1 MAFGSTTWHPSIRA
15 WLAAVL
21 AAAALWHAPA
31 ARADRSTFRT
41 YDADQGLAS
50 LGGECMLQ
58 DHAGYMLVCTEH
70 GVFAYDGRRFVNLG
84 TAQDLRQ
91 GGFVEGLALTSTGRV
106 AVEFADEVLVSDRP
120 SDASHPPG
128 ALSFRKVLHPGISF
142 YDQRPHRLAAWQDGL
157 VFLAGDTAVVI
168 AVPGSGA
175 PHVEAM
181 RYDREQQR
189 LLRNAA
195 GVFSVSGHLWE
206 TFDDG
211 RLCTADPDAVRC
223 YGAADGLRGGP
234 WLDVVAGPDGQ
245 ILARSASSVGTL
257 DPASDR
263 WSVVDLP
270 DQGGRYGNHSL
281 SVGLFR
287 TPDGGFMTQADHGL
301 AVLRPNG
308 WQALSVADGAPAGD
322 IMSAMTDATGQ
333 LWFQVLG
340 RGLVRWVGYGHWQSL
355 QKADGLSD
363 GIAWQSARPADGALW
378 VSTDTGVDEVVH
390 RGPFL
395 RVNRVFPGPSFAL
408 AVGLHGELW
417 SSSGLNG
424 IRIIDPADNSVT
436 RVDVPPVDA
445 MTSDPYGAMWIG
457 TEAGLFKVDDR
468 PGVPLQ
474 ARIEGSPHTPV
485 PDLVCD
491 GIGGVFYL
499 SSGHLRHRHAD
510 GSDVP
515 VAGGWPSAAFDP
527 LAIALDHDGALW
539 IGGAGGL
546 FRFTVWNDRVSSYEA
561 VPTTDTRTNTIL
573 AVMVD
578 HRGWIWAGTA
588 LGVSVFDG
596 RRWVSV
602 DADGGLLS
610 DDVDQD
616 GMREDPDGS
625 VWIATS
631 EGFSHLLDPAWL
643 FTDRPLEV
651 VVSQARLGERPVGPG
666 LMPFTRDALSV
677 QLGTPNYGA
686 ERSLLFRYRL
696 SGVDAG
702 WTESSSGLVRYPF
715 VPPGRHVLTVIG
727 YDEMI
732 HQGSPPVTLVVD
744 MAFPWWNR
752 WWSDTLWVLLA
763 AAFLYGLMRLYL
775 RSNLRHQAE
784 LERRVAAA
792 TEEMRAAQALLRFQA
807 AHDAL
812 TGLLNRSEIERRLA
826 AKLEGVHLGDET
838 VVALLDVDHFKRV
851 NDSYGHLGGD
861 DVLRALGR
869 LISRTI
875 RDGEYAGRYGGE
887 EILLVLDDTDG
898 RGAERVLNLHLAVR
912 HDTFQV
918 PGAAIRVTC
927 SIGLAWTVPG
937 DDWQSLIGRA
947 DDALYEAKEGGRDRV
962 VESQRVRPSL
972 SGSTAVARPDG
983 A

>member
-1 MAFGSTTWHPSIRA
+1 MAFAFPVWRPSIRA
-15 WLAAVL
+15 LLEIVL
-21 AAAALWHAPA
+21 AIVTLWQVPA
-31 ARADRSTFRT
+31 ARADRTTFRV

-50 LGGECMLQ
+50 LGGSCMLQ
-58 DHAGYMLVCTEH
+58 DQAGYMLVCTEH
-70 GVFAYDGRRFVNLG
+70 GVFTYDGRRFINLG
-84 TAQDLRQ
+84 AEQGLRQ
-91 GGFVEGLALTSTGRV
+91 GGFVENLTLTATGRIV
-106 AVEFADEVLVSDRP
+106 VEFADEVLVSDRP

-128 ALSFRKVLHPGISF
+128 ALMFRKVTQPGIPF
-142 YDQRPHRLAAWQDGL
+142 YDDRPHRLAAWQNGF
-157 VFLAGDTAVVI
+157 VFLANDALVMI
-168 AVPGSGA
+168 AVPEDGA
-175 PHVEAM
+175 PHVETM
-181 RYDREQQR
+181 RYDSGQRE
-189 LLRNAA
+189 LLRNADA
-195 GVFSVSGHLWE
+195 VFSVGGHLWE
-206 TFDDG
+206 TFGDG
-211 RLCTADPDAVRC
+211 RLCSADPDAVRC

-234 WLDVVAGPDGQ
+234 WMDVVAGSDGRV
-245 ILARSASSVGTL
+245 LARSTTSVGTF
-257 DPASDR
+257 DPLSGR

-270 DQGGRYGNHSL
+270 DQGGRYDNQTRQL
-281 SVGLFR
+281 GLFR
-287 TPDGGFMTQADHGL
+287 TPDGGLMTQADHGL
-301 AVLRPNG
+301 ALLRADG
-308 WQALSVADGAPAGD
+308 WQPLSVEDGAPSGD
-322 IMSAMTDATGQ
+322 IMSAVTDATGQ

-363 GIAWQSARPADGALW
+363 GLPWQSARPPGGALW

-395 RVNRVFPGPSFAL
+395 RVGRVFPGSSFAL
-408 AVGLHGELW
+408 IVGPRGELW
-417 SSSGLNG
+417 SSLGLNG
-424 IRIIDPADNSVT
+424 VRIINPADDSLT
-436 RVDVPPVDA
+436 RLDVPPVDA
-445 MTSDPYGAMWIG
+445 MASDPHGTVWIA
-457 TEAGLFKVDDR
+457 TEAGLFEVDDH
-468 PGVPLQ
+468 PGVPLH
-474 ARIEGSPHTPV
+474 ARTRGSPRAPV

-491 GIGGVFYL
+491 GVGGVFYL
-499 SSGHLRHRHAD
+499 SGGHLRHRHGD
-510 GSDVP
+510 GTDVP

-527 LAIALDHDGALW
+527 LAITIDHEGGLW

-546 FRFTVWNDRVSSYEA
+546 FRFAVSDDRVSSFEA
-561 VPTTDTRTNTIL
+561 IPTTDTRTNTIV

-610 DDVDQD
+610 DDVDQN
-616 GMREDPDGS
+616 GLREDPDGS
-625 VWIATS
+625 VWISTT

-651 VVSQARLGERPVGPG
+651 VVSQAHLGSQPVTAGT
-666 LMPFTRDALSV
+666 MPFTRDALSI

-686 ERSLLFRYRL
+686 ERSLLFRYHL

-702 WTESSSGLVRYPF
+702 WAESSSGLVRYPF
-715 VPPGRHVLTVIG
+715 VPPGRHVLTVTG

-732 HQGSPPVTLVVD
+732 HQASRPVTLVVD

-752 WWSDTLWVLLA
+752 WWSDALGVLLA
-763 AAFLYGLMRLYL
+763 AALLYGLMRLYL
-775 RSNLRHQAE
+775 RANLRRQRE
-784 LERRVAAA
+784 LERCVAAA
-792 TEEMRAAQALLRFQA
+792 TEEMRATQAQLRFQA

-812 TGLLNRSEIERRLA
+812 TGLFNRSEIERRLA
-826 AKLEGVHLGDET
+826 AKLDTTRPGDET
-838 VVALLDVDHFKRV
+838 LVALLDVDHFKRV
-851 NDSYGHLGGD
+851 NDNHGHLGGD

-875 RDGEYAGRYGGE
+875 REGEYAGRYGGE
-887 EILLVLDDTDG
+887 EILLVLDDADG

-918 PGAAIRVTC
+918 PGNAIQVTC
-927 SIGLAWTVPG
+927 SIGLAWAVPG

-947 DDALYEAKEGGRDRV
+947 DDALYGAKEGGRDRV
-962 VESQRVRPSL
+962 VESRRVRPGL
-972 SGSTAVARPDG
+972 SGAVAQPDK

>member
-1 MAFGSTTWHPSIRA
+1 MAFGCTAWHLPFRA
-15 WLAAVL
+15 ALASALAV
-21 AAAALWHAPA
+21 AALWCAPA

-50 LGGECMLQ
+50 VGGSCMLQ
-58 DHAGYMLVCTEH
+58 DRAGYMLVCTEH

-84 TAQDLRQ
+84 TDQGLRQ
-91 GGFVEGLALTSTGRV
+91 GGVVDGLALTSIGRV

-128 ALSFRKVLHPGISF
+128 VLSFRKVLHPGIAF

-157 VFLAGDTAVVI
+157 VFLANDTAMTI
-168 AVPGSGA
+168 AVPDSGA

-189 LLRNAA
+189 LLRNAVA
-195 GVFSVSGHLWE
+195 VFSVGGHLWD
-206 TFDDG
+206 TFEDG
-211 RLCTADPDAVRC
+211 RLCAADPDAVRC

-234 WLDVVAGPDGQ
+234 WLDVVAGSGGQ
-245 ILARSASSVGTL
+245 ILARSASSVGTF
-257 DPASDR
+257 DPMSDR

-270 DQGGRYGNHSL
+270 DQGGRYGNHPL
-281 SVGLFR
+281 SIGLFR

-301 AVLRPNG
+301 AVLHPDG
-308 WQALSVADGAPAGD
+308 WQLLSVEDGAPAGD
-322 IMSAMTDATGQ
+322 IMSAVTDATGQ

-363 GIAWQSARPADGALW
+363 GIPWQSARPPGGALW
-378 VSTDTGVDEVVH
+378 VSTDAGVDEVVH

-395 RVNRVFPGPSFAL
+395 RVGRVFPGPSFAL
-408 AVGLHGELW
+408 TVGLHGELW
-417 SSSGLNG
+417 SSSGLG
-424 IRIIDPADNSVT
+424 GARIIDPADNSVT
-436 RVDVPPVDA
+436 RVDVPPIDA
-445 MTSDPYGAMWIG
+445 MVSDPHGTVWIG

-485 PDLVCD
+485 PGLVYD

-499 SSGHLRHRHAD
+499 SSGHLRHRHGD
-510 GSDVP
+510 GTDVP
-515 VAGGWPSAAFDP
+515 ITGGWPTTAFDP
-527 LAIALDHDGALW
+527 LAITIDHEGALW

-546 FRFTVWNDRVSSYEA
+546 FRFAVSNDRVVSNEA
-561 VPTTDTRTNTIL
+561 IPTADTRTNTIV

-578 HRGWIWAGTA
+578 HRGWVWAGTA

-610 DDVDQD
+610 DDVDQN
-616 GMREDPDGS
+616 GLREDPDGS
-625 VWIATS
+625 IWIATT

-643 FTDRPLEV
+643 FTDRSLEV
-651 VVSQARLGERPVGPG
+651 VVSQARLGSLPVTTGP
-666 LMPFTRDALSV
+666 MPFTRDALSI

-686 ERSLLFRYRL
+686 ERSLLFRYHL

-702 WTESSSGLVRYPF
+702 WAESSSGMVRYPF

-744 MAFPWWNR
+744 MDFPWWR
-752 WWSDTLWVLLA
+752 QWWSETLWVLLA
-763 AAFLYGLMRLYL
+763 VGILCGIMRFFLRA
-775 RSNLRHQAE
+775 NLRRQRE

-826 AKLEGVHLGDET
+826 AKLDNAGRGDEM

-851 NDSYGHLGGD
+851 NDNHGHLGGD

-912 HDTFQV
+912 HDTFEV
-918 PGAAIRVTC
+918 PGGAIRVTC
-927 SIGLAWTVPG
+927 SIGLAWAVPG

-947 DDALYEAKEGGRDRV
+947 DDALYEAKEGGRDQV
-962 VESQRVRPSL
+962 VESHRVS
-972 SGSTAVARPDG
+972 SGLPGNAVARPDR

>member
-1 MAFGSTTWHPSIRA
+1 MAFAFPAWRPSIGT
-15 WLAAVL
+15 LLGAVL
-21 AAAALWHAPA
+21 AIAVLWPAPA
-31 ARADRSTFRT
+31 AQADRTTFRT

-50 LGGECMLQ
+50 LGGSCLLQ
-58 DHAGYMLVCTEH
+58 DRAGYMLVCTEH
-70 GVFAYDGRRFVNLG
+70 GVFTYDGRRFINLG
-84 TAQDLRQ
+84 TDQGLRQ
-91 GGFVEGLALTSTGRV
+91 GGFVEGLTLTAAGRIV
-106 AVEFADEVLVSDRP
+106 VEFADEVLVSDRP

-128 ALSFRKVLHPGISF
+128 ALMFRKVPHPGISF
-142 YDQRPHRLAAWQDGL
+142 YDERPHRLAPWQDGF
-157 VFLAGDTAVVI
+157 VFLANDAAVMI
-168 AVPGSGA
+168 AVPEDEA

-181 RYDREQQR
+181 RYDREQRR
-189 LLRNAA
+189 LLRNPDA
-195 GVFSVSGHLWE
+195 VFAVGGHLWE
-206 TFDDG
+206 TFGDG
-211 RLCTADPDAVRC
+211 RLCTAEPDAVRC

-234 WLDVVAGPDGQ
+234 WMDVVAGTDGQ
-245 ILARSASSVGTL
+245 VLARSVSSVATF
-257 DPASDR
+257 DPLSDR

-270 DQGGRYGNHSL
+270 DQGGRYDNQPRKL
-281 SVGLFR
+281 GLFR
-287 TPDGGFMTQADHGL
+287 TPDGSFMTQADHGL
-301 AVLRPNG
+301 VLLRPDG
-308 WQALSVADGAPAGD
+308 WQALSVEDGAPPGD
-322 IMSAMTDATGQ
+322 IVSAVTDATGQ

-363 GIAWQSARPADGALW
+363 GIPWQSARPPGGALW

-390 RGPFL
+390 RGQFL
-395 RVNRVFPGPSFAL
+395 RVGRVFPGPSFAL
-408 AVGLHGELW
+408 IVGPHGRLW
-417 SSSGLNG
+417 SSSGQNG
-424 IRIIDPADNSVT
+424 VRIINPADNSVT
-436 RVDVPPVDA
+436 GLDVPPVNA
-445 MTSDPYGAMWIG
+445 MVSDPHGVVWIG

-468 PGVPLQ
+468 SDAPLH
-474 ARIEGSPHTPV
+474 ARIDGSPHTPV

-491 GIGGVFYL
+491 GVGGVFYL
-499 SSGHLRHRHAD
+499 SSGHLRHRHGD
-510 GSDVP
+510 GTDSS

-527 LAIALDHDGALW
+527 LAIAIDRDGALW
-539 IGGAGGL
+539 VGGAGGL
-546 FRFTVWNDRVSSYEA
+546 FRFTVSNDRVSSYEA
-561 VPTTDTRTNTIL
+561 IPTTDTRTNTIV

-578 HRGWIWAGTA
+578 HRGWVWAGTA

-616 GMREDPDGS
+616 GLREDPDGS
-625 VWIATS
+625 VWISTS

-651 VVSQARLGERPVGPG
+651 VVSQAHLGSRPVATGPI
-666 LMPFTRDALSV
+666 PFTRDALSI

-686 ERSLLFRYRL
+686 ERSLLFRYHL

-702 WTESSSGLVRYPF
+702 WAESSSGLVRYPF
-715 VPPGRHVLTVIG
+715 VPPGRHVLTVVG

-732 HQGSPPVTLVVD
+732 HQASPPVTLVVD
-744 MAFPWWNR
+744 MAFPWWR
-752 WWSDTLWVLLA
+752 QWWSETLWLLLA
-763 AAFLYGLMRLYL
+763 GAVLHAVMRFFLRA
-775 RSNLRHQAE
+775 NLRRQRE

-826 AKLEGVHLGDET
+826 AKLGAAQPCDET
-838 VVALLDVDHFKRV
+838 LVALLDIDHFKRV
-851 NDSYGHLGGD
+851 NDNYGHLGGD

-869 LISRTI
+869 LISRTV

-887 EILLVLDDTDG
+887 EILLVLDDADG

-912 HDTFQV
+912 HDTFEV
-918 PGAAIRVTC
+918 PGNAIRVTC
-927 SIGLAWTVPG
+927 SVGLAWAVPG

-947 DDALYEAKEGGRDRV
+947 DDALYGAKAGGRDQV
-962 VESQRVRPSL
+962 VESRRIRPGL
-972 SGSTAVARPDG
+972 SGGTAIARPDG